1 MFKVEVIGNLGADAE
16 VKDGNGGKFIAF
28 RVANTDK
35 WTTES
40 GEKHEST
47 TWIDVTMSNV
57 DSKVLP
63 YLKAGVRVF
72 VRGNASLRVY
82 SSPKLRQMVA
92 GIQVAAMEIELC
104 GGNNDLVPRQLVVP
118 ESGQLVD
125 VTKYYWCNA
134 DTKSLKKEETARL
147 IDTRANEYLVN
158 KQGFVIPKPIAEVQ
172 GAANTQAQGNQN
184 GGQ

>member
-63 YLKAGVRVF
+63 YLKAGVKVF
-72 VRGNASLRVY
+72 VRVMPHCVCTAHRNCARWWREFKLLRW
-82 SSPKLRQMVA
+82 R
-92 GIQVAAMEIELC
+92 
-104 GGNNDLVPRQLVVP
+104 
-118 ESGQLVD
+118 
-125 VTKYYWCNA
+125 
-134 DTKSLKKEETARL
+134 
-147 IDTRANEYLVN
+147 
-158 KQGFVIPKPIAEVQ
+158 
-172 GAANTQAQGNQN
+172 
-184 GGQ
+184 